1 MAVSRIP
8 ETTPF
13 CMFLFFYFKKN
24 FGIKWKKKSK
34 KKKPLRNH
42 SNPKKKKKKTIKKFI
57 PLPLY
62 QNKEITP
69 TQISN
74 LKKLGKQF
82 ERETESVWE
91 RNWVGLRERETE
103 YEKVSWTERER
114 PSRKPSRRL
123 YIHFSRSVFWFV
135 VFFST

>member
-1 MAVSRIP
+1 MK
-8 ETTPF
+8 
-13 CMFLFFYFKKN
+13 KKN
-24 FGIKWKKKSK
+24 LKRKNNWGIT
-34 KKKPLRNH
+34 PT
-42 SNPKKKKKKTIKKFI
+42 KKKKKTIKKFI

-91 RNWVGLRERETE
+91 RN
-103 YEKVSWTERER
+103 
-114 PSRKPSRRL
+114 
-123 YIHFSRSVFWFV
+123 
-135 VFFST
+135 